1 MKNTAK
7 NASISQN
14 DLEQI
19 DFLALE
25 VLKKERVAI
34 FIVAYNASEH
44 IAGVLKRIPAFIL
57 ENLAQI
63 YLIDDSSKDNTVG
76 VAAQIEWPIQYTP
89 LKIFK
94 TPFNQGYGGN
104 QKIGYTYANEEGFD
118 IVVLLHGDGQYA
130 PEALPLILAQ
140 YSQDIDAVF
149 GSRFMTTWG
158 ALKGGMPIYKFFGNR
173 VLTGLQNYFM
183 KSTLSEWHSGY
194 RSYRTRILKRVPFS
208 CNSNDFDFDSEII
221 IQILGSGGKI
231 REVPIP
237 TFYGNEICHV
247 NGLKYAAQCIK
258 NVLQYRAMQFEL
270 FYDPRFDLQKN
281 GEDLYQYTKKTAKTS
296 LHHYVRHLPIATDKQ
311 VLDFGGGDGRAVAD
325 DLANKGLNITV
336 IDQYTNSKHCKH
348 PHFQLDLDSSWS
360 LQLNKQFD
368 VVLALDV
375 IEHLK
380 DPELGLQEIAKVM
393 KTGAL
398 LYASTG
404 NVAFA
409 PLRFMLALGF
419 FNYGRKGILDKTHKR
434 LFTLKSFKRLL
445 QQGGFT
451 VIEEAQGFG
460 PPIHDL
466 TQGNS
471 WFLRHMDYFA
481 YCLAKWLPSL
491 FAYQFIVTAKKDV
504 TLRSLLEQTTGK

>member
-1 MKNTAK
+1 MKNSSKAMPMNYN
-7 NASISQN
+7 NA
-14 DLEQI
+14 EQI
-19 DFLALE
+19 NSLALE

-44 IAGVLKRIPAFIL
+44 IAGVLKRIPTFVL

-63 YLIDDSSKDNTVG
+63 YLIDDSSKDNTAG
-76 VAAQIEWPIQYTP
+76 IAAQIEWPTQYAS

-104 QKIGYTYANEEGFD
+104 QKIGYNYAIEEGFD

-140 YSQDIDAVF
+140 YTKGVDAVF
-149 GSRFMTTWG
+149 GSRFMTAWG
-158 ALKGGMPIYKFFGNR
+158 AIKGGMPIYKVFGNR

-194 RSYRTRILKRVPFS
+194 RSYRKSILKRVPFS

-221 IQILGSGGKI
+221 IQVLGSGGKI
-231 REVPIP
+231 VEVPIP

-270 FYDPRFDLQKN
+270 FYDPRFDLQKS
-281 GEDLYQYTKKTAKTS
+281 GEDSYQYTKKMAKTS
-296 LHHYVRHLPIATDKQ
+296 LHHYVRNLPIATDKQ

-336 IDQYTNSKHCKH
+336 IDQYANFKQCKH
-348 PHFQLDLDSSWS
+348 PHFQLDLDSNWS
-360 LQLNKQFD
+360 TQVNKQFD

-380 DPELGLQEIAKVM
+380 DPEAGLQEIAKVM
-393 KTGAL
+393 RPGSL

-404 NVAFA
+404 NIAFA
-409 PLRFMLALGF
+409 PLRLMLALGF
-419 FNYGRKGILDKTHKR
+419 FNYGRKGILDRTHKR
-434 LFTLKSFKRLL
+434 LFTVKSFKRYLK
-445 QQGGFT
+445 QGGFT
-451 VIEEAQGFG
+451 IIEDVKGFG

-466 TQGNS
+466 AKDKS
-471 WFLRHMDYFA
+471 WLLRRMDYFA
-481 YCLAKWLPSL
+481 YCLANWLPGL
-491 FAYQFIVTAKKDV
+491 FAFQFLVIAKKDL

>member
-1 MKNTAK
+1 MKNIAK
-7 NASISQN
+7 NASVSQN
-14 DLEQI
+14 YSEQI
-19 DFLALE
+19 DLLALE

-44 IAGVLKRIPAFIL
+44 IAGVLKRIPTFIL

-63 YLIDDSSKDNTVG
+63 YLIDDSSKDNTAG
-76 VAAQIEWPIQYTP
+76 IAAQIEWPTQYAP

-104 QKIGYTYANEEGFD
+104 QKIGYTFAIEEGFD

-140 YSQDIDAVF
+140 YTQGVDAVF
-149 GSRFMTTWG
+149 GSRFMTAWG
-158 ALKGGMPIYKFFGNR
+158 AIKGGMPIYKFFGNR

-183 KSTLSEWHSGY
+183 KSALSEWHSGY
-194 RSYRTRILKRVPFS
+194 RSYRTNILKRVPFS

-221 IQILGSGGKI
+221 IQVLGSGGKI
-231 REVPIP
+231 VEVPIP

-270 FYDPRFDLQKN
+270 FYDPRFDLKKP
-281 GEDLYQYTKKTAKTS
+281 DSDSYQYIKKMAKTS
-296 LHHYVRHLPIATDKQ
+296 LHHYVRNLPIFKDKQ
-311 VLDFGGGDGRAVAD
+311 VLDIGGGDGRAVAD
-325 DLANKGLNITV
+325 DLADKGFSVTV
-336 IDQYTNSKHCKH
+336 VDQYANPDKCKH
-348 PHFQLDLDSSWS
+348 PHYQINLDSKWS
-360 LQLNKQFD
+360 TQLKHQFD

-375 IEHLK
+375 IEHLN
-380 DPELGLQEIAKVM
+380 DPEAGLQEIAKVM
-393 KTGAL
+393 RPGSL

-419 FNYGRKGILDKTHKR
+419 FNYGRKGILDRTHKR
-434 LFTLKSFKRLL
+434 LFTIKSFKRLL
-445 QQGGFT
+445 QQGGFI
-451 VIEEAQGFG
+451 VVEDVKGFG

-466 TQGNS
+466 AQDKS
-471 WFLRHMDYFA
+471 WLLRRVDYFA
-481 YCLAKWLPSL
+481 YCLAKWLPGL
-491 FAYQFIVTAKKDV
+491 FAFQFLVIAKKDL
-504 TLRSLLEQTTGK
+504 TLRSLLKQTTGK